1 MKPEEAKPRDLDD
14 LFEEGWK
21 FKVGRIDGA
30 GWFTAKETAEIAKAY
45 GHASYI
51 FTEALLRYKRIR
63 RDLRNADHYYYLAD
77 KAYKQIKG
85 YENLFEE
92 WSK

>member
-45 GHASYI
+45 GHA
-51 FTEALLRYKRIR
+51 IR
-63 RDLRNADHYYYLAD
+63 VQQAAAGKIDESPVRNERKYGSLFS
-77 KAYKQIKG
+77 KATRFILD
-85 YENLFEE
+85 YEKLILE

>member
-30 GWFTAKETAEIAKAY
+30 GWFTAKETAEIAEAYHDDYTAWVRCIDPNETKAKLERL
-45 GHASYI
+45 SQWV
-51 FTEALLRYKRIR
+51 ALFK
-63 RDLRNADHYYYLAD
+63 
-77 KAYKQIKG
+77 
-85 YENLFEE
+85 E

>member
-1 MKPEEAKPRDLDD
+1 MTPEEAKPRDFDD

-21 FKVGRIDGA
+21 FKAGRIDGA

-45 GHASYI
+45 SDLKL
-51 FTEALLRYKRIR
+51 EA
-63 RDLRNADHYYYLAD
+63 DAV
-77 KAYKQIKG
+77 KAW
-85 YENLFEE
+85 EVLFEE

>member
-45 GHASYI
+45 AQAI
-51 FTEALLRYKRIR
+51 EDNRDEPCDRTEFACDAWRI
-63 RDLRNADHYYYLAD
+63 
-77 KAYKQIKG
+77 
-85 YENLFEE
+85 LFKK

>member
-1 MKPEEAKPRDLDD
+1 MTPEEAKPRDFDD

-30 GWFTAKETAEIAKAY
+30 GWFTAKEAAEIAKAY
-45 GHASYI
+45 AYSCVHGFIDSEDEKVRK
-51 FTEALLRYKRIR
+51 F
-63 RDLRNADHYYYLAD
+63 D
-77 KAYKQIKG
+77 K
-85 YENLFEE
+85 LFEE